1 MKISFDGEQPV
12 RLLRNKDNHGSRN
25 KLCLNIPITFEIV
38 PMIADPLSDIISLL
52 TPKTYI
58 AGGFDFGGEWALQFG
73 KHSGLKYF
81 ALVSGSAWL
90 AVDDGQDPIKLKA
103 GDCVLL
109 PNGRRFLIARD
120 LAFEPIGI
128 ATIPEEDWNGG
139 IATVNG
145 GGETTMLGGHFG
157 FAGDHV
163 DMLLG
168 SMPAI
173 IRLRDEDD
181 KAGLRWAL
189 ERMRQELFG
198 AQPGARLIVQHLAH
212 LMLVQALRLY
222 LDHGL
227 GKGVG
232 WLFALGDKRIA
243 AAIGAIHA
251 SPGRRWTLPAL
262 AQEAGMSRSKFALRF
277 KSLSGASP
285 IEYLTRWRMMIACHR
300 LTSGTESVS
309 AIAHSLGYESE
320 AAFSTAFR
328 RLNGCSPRRY
338 SLKNPLLTETDK

>member
-1 MKISFDGEQPV
+1 MV
-12 RLLRNKDNHGSRN
+12 
-25 KLCLNIPITFEIV
+25 
-38 PMIADPLSDIISLL
+38 ADPLSDVLSLL

-58 AGGFDFGGEWALQFG
+58 AGGFDCGGKWALQFE

-90 AVDDGQDPIKLKA
+90 AVDSGQGPIRLEA

-109 PNGRRFLIARD
+109 PNGRRFLIAQD
-120 LAFEPIGI
+120 LAFEPVGI
-128 ATIPEEDWNGG
+128 ATLPEEDWNGG

-157 FAGDHV
+157 FAGEHV
-163 DMLLG
+163 DILLG

-181 KAGLRWAL
+181 KEGLRWAL
-189 ERMRQELFG
+189 DRMRQELFR
-198 AQPGARLIVQHLAH
+198 AQPGARLVVQHLAH

-222 LDHGL
+222 LAHGV
-227 GKGVG
+227 GSGVG
-232 WLFALGDKRIA
+232 WLFALSDERIA
-243 AAIGAIHA
+243 AAIGAIHT
-251 SPGRRWTLPAL
+251 SPGSKWTLPKL
-262 AQEAGMSRSKFALRF
+262 AQKAGMSRSRFALRF
-277 KSLSGASP
+277 KSISGASP

-309 AIAHSLGYESE
+309 RIALSLGYESE

-328 RLNGCSPRRY
+328 RLIGCSPRRY
-338 SLKNPLLTETDK
+338 SLKNKSLTEKSY

>member
-1 MKISFDGEQPV
+1 MV
-12 RLLRNKDNHGSRN
+12 
-25 KLCLNIPITFEIV
+25 
-38 PMIADPLSDIISLL
+38 ADPLSDVLSLL

-58 AGGFDFGGEWALQFG
+58 AGGFDLGGKWALQFE

-90 AVDDGQDPIKLKA
+90 AVDSGQDPIRLEA

-109 PNGRRFLIARD
+109 PNGRRFLIAQD
-120 LAFEPIGI
+120 LAFKPVSI
-128 ATIPEEDWNGG
+128 ATLPEEDWNGG

-157 FAGDHV
+157 FAGKHV
-163 DMLLG
+163 DILLG

-181 KAGLRWAL
+181 KSGLRWAL
-189 ERMRQELFG
+189 GRMRQELFG
-198 AQPGARLIVQHLAH
+198 AQPGARLVVQHLAH

-222 LDHGL
+222 LAHGV
-227 GKGVG
+227 GSGVG
-232 WLFALGDKRIA
+232 WLFALSDERIA
-243 AAIGAIHA
+243 VAIGAIHA
-251 SPGRRWTLPAL
+251 SPGTRWTLPEL
-262 AQEAGMSRSKFALRF
+262 AQKAGMSRSKFALRF
-277 KSLSGASP
+277 KSISGASP

-300 LTSGTESVS
+300 LTNGTESVS
-309 AIAHSLGYESE
+309 RIALSLGYASE

-328 RLNGCSPRRY
+328 RLIGCSPRQY
-338 SLKNPLLTETDK
+338 SLKNKLLNETAN